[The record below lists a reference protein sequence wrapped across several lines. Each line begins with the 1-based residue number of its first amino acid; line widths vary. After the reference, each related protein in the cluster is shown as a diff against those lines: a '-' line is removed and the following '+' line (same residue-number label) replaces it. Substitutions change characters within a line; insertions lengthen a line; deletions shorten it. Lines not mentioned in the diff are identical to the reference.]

1 MSLSDR
7 GFKFPSKITF
17 EEDTLS
23 LYYGKLIAE
32 PLERGFGTTIGNS
45 LRRVLLSSI
54 EGAAVTSVRIA
65 GVLHEFSSIDGV
77 KEDVVDILLNIKK
90 LRFKLL
96 TESEKVVR
104 INATGSK
111 KVTGAD
117 IQLTAGVELMNPDQ
131 HIATLEEGASI
142 DMEMRIRKGKGYV
155 TAEFNKELMKEQDLP
170 IGTIAVDSVFSPIKK
185 VNFQVEKTRVG
196 KQTDYD
202 RLIMEV
208 WTDGS
213 ISPEKAI
220 SEAAHILIEHFDL
233 FILCEEPIVSQ
244 QESSSHVEVTT
255 PTTNEHLNKNIDE
268 LELSVRSYNCL
279 KNAGIKTI
287 ADLVQK
293 TEYEMLKTK
302 NFGRKSLNEIK
313 ELLSSMGLSL
323 GMRLTSQ

>member
-1 MSLSDR
+1 MSLTNR
-7 GFKFPSKITF
+7 GFQFPPKIIF

-23 LYYGKLIAE
+23 LYYGKLIVE

-54 EGAAVTSVRIA
+54 EGSAVTSVRIA

-77 KEDVVDILLNIKK
+77 KEDVVDIILNIKK

-96 TESEKVVR
+96 TEREKIVK
-104 INATGSK
+104 INATGPAQI
-111 KVTGAD
+111 TGAH
-117 IQLTAGVELMNPDQ
+117 IQLTAGIELMNPDQ
-131 HIATLEEGASI
+131 HIATLEKNASLDI
-142 DMEMRIRKGKGYV
+142 EMRVRKGKGYV
-155 TAEFNKELMKEQDLP
+155 TAEFNKELIKEQDLP
-170 IGTIAVDSVFSPIKK
+170 IDTLAVDSVFSPIKK
-185 VNFQVEKTRVG
+185 VNFEVEKTRVG

-202 RLIMEV
+202 RLIMEI

-213 ISPEKAI
+213 ISPEKAV
-220 SEAAHILIEHFDL
+220 SEAANILIEHFDL
-233 FILCEEPIVSQ
+233 FVLCDEPVVLKEDKPSN
-244 QESSSHVEVTT
+244 VEVTT
-255 PTTNEHLNKNIDE
+255 PTINEYLNKSIDE

-279 KNAGIKTI
+279 KNAGIRTI

-313 ELLSSMGLSL
+313 ELLNSMGLAL
-323 GMRLTSQ
+323 GMRLTSE

>member
-1 MSLSDR
+1 MSLTNR
-7 GFKFPSKITF
+7 GFKFPPKITF

-23 LYYGKLIAE
+23 LFYGKLIAE

-54 EGAAVTSVRIA
+54 EGASVTSVRIA

-77 KEDVVDILLNIKK
+77 KEDVVDIILNIKK

-96 TESEKVVR
+96 TEGEKIVR
-104 INATGSK
+104 INVTGPAQI
-111 KVTGAD
+111 TGAD
-117 IQLTAGVELMNPDQ
+117 IQLTAGVELMNPAQ
-131 HIATLEEGASI
+131 HIATLEKDASI
-142 DMEMRIRKGKGYV
+142 DIEMRIKKGKGYF
-155 TAEFNKELMKEQDLP
+155 TAEFNKGLIKEQDLP
-170 IGTIAVDSVFSPIKK
+170 IDTLAVDSVFSPIKK

-202 RLIMEV
+202 RLIMEI

-213 ISPEKAI
+213 ISPEKAV
-220 SEAAHILIEHFDL
+220 SEAANILIEHFDL
-233 FILCEEPIVSQ
+233 FVICDEPVLLKDDTT
-244 QESSSHVEVTT
+244 SHVEVTA
-255 PTTNEHLNKNIDE
+255 PTTNEYLNKSIDE

-313 ELLSSMGLSL
+313 ELLNSMGLTL
-323 GMRLTSQ
+323 GMRLTTE